1 MESIHIP
8 ESFHDWAIKVLK
20 SQNEIESVSRSKILN
35 NQRKE
40 YDQVLKKVRW
50 LNRHRASGE
59 LTKDEFER
67 KKRSLSEEK
76 ERMNNLL
83 KDTDNRV
90 DDWLEKADKF
100 LTLLKMQK
108 KF

>member
-1 MESIHIP
+1 M
-8 ESFHDWAIKVLK
+8 
-20 SQNEIESVSRSKILN
+20 
-35 NQRKE
+35 
-40 YDQVLKKVRW
+40 
-50 LNRHRASGE
+50 RASGE

-100 LTLLKMQK
+100 FDFAENAK
-108 KF
+108 KSFENGSIEVKKVFYQR